1 MIGRILKKIA
11 RIGLPDDIVHLQ
23 PYTVIWKWMFFTEK
37 IRLKVALGG
46 IVVDIQH
53 VGSTAISD
61 MVAKPIIDVCLAISD
76 YRAAMLCV
84 HRIEG
89 LGYIY
94 KGENDSLQQH
104 YFVKG
109 NPTSYSL
116 YMVQIGNE
124 ILENGVYFRDYLIQ
138 HPEVANNYVSLK
150 RKLARQ
156 FVTDR
161 KEYQKAKHSFVKQV
175 IEMARTERIIPK

>member
-1 MIGRILKKIA
+1 
-11 RIGLPDDIVHLQ
+11 
-23 PYTVIWKWMFFTEK
+23 
-37 IRLKVALGG
+37 
-46 IVVDIQH
+46 
-53 VGSTAISD
+53 
-61 MVAKPIIDVCLAISD
+61 
-76 YRAAMLCV
+76 
-84 HRIEG
+84 
-89 LGYIY
+89 
-94 KGENDSLQQH
+94 
-104 YFVKG
+104 
-109 NPTSYSL
+109 
-116 YMVQIGNE
+116 MVQIGNE

>member
-61 MVAKPIIDVCLAISD
+61 MVAKPIIELSCSDVVCPP
-76 YRAAMLCV
+76 
-84 HRIEG
+84 H
-89 LGYIY
+89 
-94 KGENDSLQQH
+94 
-104 YFVKG
+104 
-109 NPTSYSL
+109 
-116 YMVQIGNE
+116 
-124 ILENGVYFRDYLIQ
+124 
-138 HPEVANNYVSLK
+138 
-150 RKLARQ
+150 
-156 FVTDR
+156 
-161 KEYQKAKHSFVKQV
+161 
-175 IEMARTERIIPK
+175 